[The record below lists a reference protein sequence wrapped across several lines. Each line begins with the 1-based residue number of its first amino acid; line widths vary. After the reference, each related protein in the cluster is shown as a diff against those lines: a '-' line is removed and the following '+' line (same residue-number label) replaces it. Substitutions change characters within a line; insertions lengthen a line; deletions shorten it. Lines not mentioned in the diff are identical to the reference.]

1 MARIILAL
9 CLLISSVVSA
19 QPGYTNI
26 NSRYKWIAGG
36 FDSSLILPRYNGVP
50 SGLRSAWNTDGQ
62 LAVDTANNRL
72 YVYSGGAWVRVANY
86 SDVGSTYTFPYSV
99 VAPGNAIQL
108 ENDTTAN
115 PANYFYGRNSA
126 GRRGWYPQSGITG
139 VNIYNSDGT
148 LTGYRTVNG
157 NYNGFEMVNISS
169 LSINIDGNEGM
180 TGGIDI
186 SGDNADNNYHIRTI
200 GSVGESGIYG
210 YRSENKLY
218 SVTTA
223 GSDSSFVQT
232 DGENGISIKA
242 FDGSLKIPLLN
253 YTLSTTGKKIMI
265 RDTATGDVWNI
276 DPALIG
282 GGSTP
287 ISSLTAATGS
297 NSIDN
302 EDNFQSWDFT
312 NFSTIGLGLFGETTQ
327 ATGNGTRLFVA
338 STYGANAN
346 SSQTTFAADFI
357 NSHTGTSSTNVG
369 ARFMATSGTNN
380 YAAQFSRGRVSFGTV
395 AQESGYLELNG
406 SSTGT
411 IGITTAA
418 AAGTYTLTLPTT
430 DGSSGEFLQ
439 TDGSG
444 VLSWAAGGGTGG
456 ITVGTTTITS
466 GTSGRIAYN
475 NAGIYGEKAVTGTG
489 DVVLA
494 TSPTLVTPNIGVA
507 SGTSLT
513 LSGLTTRRV
522 LYNNDGLIK
531 DTSAFTYSSS
541 GELLVNTTTDLGNYN
556 LQVGGQMA
564 SQRYDLYA
572 SGGGLLGG
580 LINNSGYMAL
590 NSSSLMALLGSSD
603 IWINAGVDIAMS
615 PRVAIGSSLGAFTA
629 TARLHI
635 VGGTATA
642 NTAPLK
648 FTSGTNLTTAEAG
661 AMEYD
666 GTNLFFTPSSAARN
680 SILMTASVNS
690 VSPTSPNRTITV
702 VIDGTTYYIS
712 AKTTND

>member
-1 MARIILAL
+1 MGRIILVL

-26 NSRYKWIAGG
+26 NARYKWIAGG
-36 FDSSLILPRYNGVP
+36 FDSSLILPRYGGVP

-62 LAVDTANNRL
+62 LAVDTANNHL
-72 YVYSGGAWVRVANY
+72 YVYSGGAWVRIANY

-126 GRRGWYPQSGITG
+126 GRRGWYPQSGIVG
-139 VNIYNSDGT
+139 VNIFNSDGT
-148 LTGYRTVNG
+148 LTDYRVING
-157 NYNGFEMVNISS
+157 NYKGFEMSNISS
-169 LSINIDGNEGM
+169 LSIGVDDNTDITGAINIG
-180 TGGIDI
+180 GGIPDNI
-186 SGDNADNNYHIRTI
+186 SQ
-200 GSVGESGIYG
+200 IYSKSSSYENG
-210 YRSENKLY
+210 VYGFRGVNKLY
-218 SVTTA
+218 GVTLGDT
-223 GSDSSFVQT
+223 SFVEV
-232 DGENGISIKA
+232 DGANGISIKA
-242 FDGSLKIPLLN
+242 FDGSLRIPLLN
-253 YTLSTTGKKIMI
+253 YTLSTTGKKIML
-265 RDTATGDVWNI
+265 RDTATGLVENI

-282 GGSTP
+282 T
-287 ISSLTAATGS
+287 SLT
-297 NSIDN
+297 
-302 EDNFQSWDFT
+302 FT
-312 NFSTIGLGLFGETTQ
+312 SPLN
-327 ATGNGTRLFVA
+327 
-338 STYGANAN
+338 
-346 SSQTTFAADFI
+346 
-357 NSHTGTSSTNVG
+357 
-369 ARFMATSGTNN
+369 
-380 YAAQFSRGRVSFGTV
+380 
-395 AQESGYLELNG
+395 ESGGVVDLGGLSG
-406 SSTGT
+406 FGSSGQLLSSTGAGLQYINQSSITGVNIYNSNGQATANRVFIGNGKTLNFNNFVGVTFDTSKVT
-411 IGITTAA
+411 IRTSTGFDAVGDSSFNVFNGGIHTSR
-418 AAGTYTLTLPTT
+418 GVRHDNLPYTLNITGKKISVIDT
-430 DGSSGEFLQ
+430 
-439 TDGSG
+439 
-444 VLSWAAGGGTGG
+444 ANGGTMYTIDPALIGGG

-466 GTSGRIAYN
+466 GTNGRIAYN
-475 NAGIYGEKAVTGTG
+475 NAGVYGEKAVTGTG

-661 AMEYD
+661 AMEYN